1 MRVWI
6 DSIRQRAT
14 LVYSLFYKLILSF
27 GIFKQVELVEVEA
40 LK

>member
-1 MRVWI
+1 MRVWSE
-6 DSIRQRAT
+6 SIQQEAS
-14 LVYSLFYKLILSF
+14 LVYSLFYELILSF